1 MSSLIIY
8 KKRRLLLVLLAM
20 SVLALVLSPAVALAD
35 GEFDD
40 PDQVQQA
47 ENKSFSQDLKAEY
60 VRDAVVAAK
69 AEEDTK
75 LDQQEIDQLEEDIAN
90 MRASG
95 MGWGD
100 ICHELGVHPSVLGHG
115 HHKDKG
121 HPSGKFG
128 DELAGTDRDFQT
140 GLAKGHGKDH
150 SEGKGLGHDKAS
162 GHPGKSSG
170 KGKGG
175 KGGGKK

>member
-8 KKRRLLLVLLAM
+8 KKRGLLLALLAM
-20 SVLALVLSPAVALAD
+20 SVFALILSSAVALAD

-40 PDQVQQA
+40 PDQAQQA
-47 ENKSFSQDLKAEY
+47 ENESWSQTLKANY
-60 VRDAVVAAK
+60 VKDAVVATK
-69 AEEDTK
+69 AEEDSPLNK
-75 LDQQEIDQLEEDIAN
+75 DEIDHLEADIAD

-95 MGWGD
+95 MGWGE

-128 DELAGTDRDFQT
+128 DESADTGRDLQT

-150 SEGKGLGHDKAS
+150 SEGKGLGHENAS

>member
-8 KKRRLLLVLLAM
+8 KKRGFLLVLLAM
-20 SVLALVLSPAVALAD
+20 FVLALILSPAVALAD

-40 PDQVQQA
+40 PDQAQQA
-47 ENKSFSQDLKAEY
+47 ENESLSQALKAGY
-60 VRDAVVAAK
+60 VKDAVVAAK
-69 AEEDTK
+69 AEEDTT
-75 LDQQEIDQLEEDIAN
+75 LAQEEIDQLGADIAE

-95 MGWGD
+95 MGWGE
-100 ICHELGVHPSVLGHG
+100 ICHEFGIHPSVLGHG

-128 DELAGTDRDFQT
+128 DESADTDRDLQT
-140 GLAKGHGKDH
+140 GLAKGHDKDH